1 MHIVIYKWRTSHHFL
16 LQHLFPE
23 AEIIQAEPRVDDE
36 RIITLAHQIANKHQG
51 EETHWFFQINL
62 SYSEKWLCNRVG
74 TVQVLMD
81 LGFHVYNSDVT
92 DIRKRSLQKLIRK
105 TGLNCVTVDKQDS
118 EAATPVIVKTNY
130 NYGGEFE
137 STLSPEL
144 VRALDFESVTG
155 CKIQSSV
162 GYYRTTLAEVDKAVW
177 QDERLVVERCI
188 ENSDNRFYRFYR
200 CGKNAIL
207 SEIINENLI
216 KKMEPGLPRKN
227 WYFEFRKCT
236 NHIYQ
241 ELIDNAS
248 TLLDE
253 MGMKFGAV
261 DIVMDDKGRAYII
274 DVNPTPGW
282 GGENQGKILRFLRSG
297 VQRTCESATDSRN
310 LSYEEC

>member
-1 MHIVIYKWRTSHHFL
+1 MHIVIYKWGTSHHFL

-36 RIITLAHQIANKHQG
+36 RIISIAHQIANKHQD
-51 EETHWFFQINL
+51 EEIHWFFQINL
-62 SYSEKWLCNRVG
+62 SYSQKWLCNRAG
-74 TVQVLMD
+74 TVQVLLD
-81 LGFHVYNSDVT
+81 LGFQVYNSDVT

-105 TGLNCVTVDKQDS
+105 IGLNCVTVDKQDS
-118 EAATPVIVKTNY
+118 EGATPVIVKTNY

-137 STLSPEL
+137 SMLSPEL
-144 VRALDFESVTG
+144 IRALGFESVTG
-155 CKIQSSV
+155 CNIQSFV
-162 GYYRTTLAEVDKAVW
+162 GYYRTTLAAVDKTIW

-207 SEIINENLI
+207 CEVINENLI

-227 WYFEFRKCT
+227 WYFEFRKCI

-248 TLLDE
+248 TLLE
-253 MGMKFGAV
+253 AMGLQFGAI

-282 GGENQGKILRFLRSG
+282 GTEKQDQILSFLSMG
-297 VQRTCESATDSRN
+297 VQKVSDPVTDFKIV
-310 LSYEEC
+310 SYEEY